1 MLINIKRLA
10 EQLSRTRVEDLGR
23 GDIVYVYNPVSK
35 SFFELEQIRQN
46 ADDTIRFHLTG
57 REVWDVPE
65 DCAFIPTLKIVPEI
79 SVDGSIKYHIEKRNV
94 ISYIFWNCKQFIERL
109 ISLDFIG

>member
-1 MLINIKRLA
+1 MLINIKRLT

-46 ADDTIRFHLTG
+46 VDDTIRFHLTG

-65 DCAFIPTLKIVPEI
+65 DCSFIPTLKIVPEI
-79 SVDGSIKYHIEKRNV
+79 SLDGSIKYHIEKRNV

-109 ISLDFIG
+109 ISLDFVG